1 MIYLDNAATTRTEPE
16 VVEAMLPYM
25 TEYYGNPSANYK
37 LADES
42 LEAVENAR
50 KIIADFIGADSSEII
65 FTSGGTEADNMA
77 IKSRMGNSFGC
88 VRTST
93 IEHKAILNSISHVN
107 ALPSLLVDKNGV
119 VRLDGFAFG
128 GMNDLISVMF
138 ANNEIGTI
146 QPVKKIADICHETGA
161 KFHTDAVQAFGHIP
175 INVKELGIDMMSASG
190 HKMGA
195 PKGIGFLYVSKG
207 ISIPPFIHGGGQENG
222 MRSGTENVP
231 AIVGLAKAVEIA
243 KEKMADRYH
252 KTETLRDFFES
263 WIMWKIKGAKINGFD
278 ADRLPGH
285 SNITFPG
292 IRAEEMLEYLNMY
305 DICASSGSACNSS
318 DERPSHVLK
327 AIGLTDDEAN
337 ATLRFTMNHENTVDE
352 MKFTIDKI
360 IEFLTIKGI
369 VIQ

>member
-1 MIYLDNAATTRTEPE
+1 MIYLDNAATTKTDSM

-25 TEYYGNPSANYK
+25 TDYYGNPSANYTFANK
-37 LADES
+37 S
-42 LEAVENAR
+42 SEAVENAR
-50 KIIADFIGADSSEII
+50 KTIADFIGADSSEII

-77 IKSRMGNSFGC
+77 IKSCVGKLNSM
-88 VRTST
+88 VLTSP
-93 IEHKAILNSISHVN
+93 IEHKAIINSMSSV
-107 ALPSLLVDKNGV
+107 PSCSYLRVERNGV
-119 VRLDGFAFG
+119 VLPNGINNTRYG
-128 GMNDLISVMF
+128 DLVSVMM
-138 ANNEIGTI
+138 ANNETGVV
-146 QPVKKIADICHETGA
+146 QPIKKIAEYAHVSGA

-175 INVKELGIDMMSASG
+175 IDVKELGIDMMSASG
-190 HKMGA
+190 HKMGG
-195 PKGIGFLYVSKG
+195 PKGIGFLYVSNN

-231 AIVGLAKAVEIA
+231 AIIGLAKAVEIA

-263 WIMWKIKGAKINGFD
+263 WIMWKIKGTKINGFD

-305 DICASSGSACNSS
+305 NICASSGSACNSS
-318 DERPSHVLK
+318 DGQPSHVLK

-352 MKFTIDKI
+352 IEYTIEKI
-360 IEFLTIKGI
+360 KEFLEIKGRM
-369 VIQ
+369 

>member
-1 MIYLDNAATTRTEPE
+1 MTYLDNAATTRTNPE

-25 TEYYGNPSANYK
+25 TDYYGNPSANYNF
-37 LADES
+37 ADKS
-42 LEAVENAR
+42 WQAVEDAR
-50 KIIADFIGADSSEII
+50 KTIADFIGADPSEII

-77 IKSRMGNSFGC
+77 IKSKMNSKFGY
-88 VRTST
+88 VRTSM
-93 IEHKAILNSISHVN
+93 IEHKAILNSISYVN

-119 VRLDGFAFG
+119 VRLDEFALG
-128 GMNDLISVMF
+128 GMNDLVSVMF

-231 AIVGLAKAVEIA
+231 AIVGFGKAVEIA
-243 KEKMADRYH
+243 KGNMEDRYR
-252 KTETLRDFFES
+252 KTKNLRDFFES
-263 WIMWKIKGAKINGFD
+263 RIMGEVKKIKINGFD

-305 DICASSGSACNSS
+305 GICASSGSACNSS
-318 DERPSHVLK
+318 DEQPSHVLK
-327 AIGLTDDEAN
+327 AIGLTDAEAN

-360 IEFLTIKGI
+360 KEFLTIKGI
-369 VIQ
+369 SIQ